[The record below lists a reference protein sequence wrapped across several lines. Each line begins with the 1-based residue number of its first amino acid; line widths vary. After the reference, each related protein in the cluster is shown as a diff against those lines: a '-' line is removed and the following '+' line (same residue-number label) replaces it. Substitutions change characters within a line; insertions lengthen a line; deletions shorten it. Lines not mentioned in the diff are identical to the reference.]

1 MGNLAGRLEG
11 RDVEMPH
18 HATKAV
24 LVSGV
29 ALAGLLA
36 WPTAGTAAG
45 EVAPSAEQI
54 RPLLI
59 GASVP
64 EVSVQSMTGEEIDL
78 AAAVRSQPTVLIFY
92 RGGW

>member
-1 MGNLAGRLEG
+1 
-11 RDVEMPH
+11 MPH
-18 HATKAV
+18 QATKAV
-24 LVSGV
+24 LASSV

-36 WPTAGTAAG
+36 WPTAGAAGG

-64 EVSVQSMTGEEIDL
+64 EVSVQSLTGEEVDL